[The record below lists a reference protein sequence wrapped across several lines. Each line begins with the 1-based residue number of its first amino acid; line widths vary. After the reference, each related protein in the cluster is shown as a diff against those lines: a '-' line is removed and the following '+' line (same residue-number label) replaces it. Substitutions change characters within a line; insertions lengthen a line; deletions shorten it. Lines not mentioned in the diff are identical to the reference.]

1 MIRVTRLL
9 GTAAVIALMTAGC
22 ASLGGASD
30 RAPSAPSA
38 PSVVSGE
45 DGKDVGND
53 RPEVSNDGL
62 MVRRQVVVAV
72 HTKPDAE
79 LAAVRE
85 GLDDAAGKRHL
96 VLTDT
101 VPDVLDAAFLERVVP
116 ELIVAIGSGSTRA
129 DAAGLVD
136 SLARAEGEQALA
148 VDDYYVASVLVHDLK
163 FSIPTADPPA
173 LLQAIEREGIVSD
186 ALGKYEGIADDGR
199 IDIGYTG
206 PLLSDDLVQS
216 VRAGIARAAAA
227 DPSRV
232 SVTARSTGGVGVDM
246 AVEPPAVPVT
256 EVGSLHG
263 HGALGAPTGGSPD
276 YWAPYI
282 FGTALLLIVTLAMMT
297 RAKGETDL
305 VLIAGPGSPRA
316 VGHRAGQGRGDRGP
330 AAGRRPD
337 LE

>member
-22 ASLGGASD
+22 TSLGGASD
-30 RAPSAPSA
+30 RAPSA

-53 RPEVSNDGL
+53 RPEVSHDGL
-62 MVRRQVVVAV
+62 MVRRRVVVAV

-163 FSIPTADPPA
+163 FSIPAADPPA

-186 ALGKYEGIADDGR
+186 ALGRYEGIADDGR
-199 IDIGYTG
+199 IDIDYTG

-297 RAKGETDL
+297 RDKGEAVL
-305 VLIAGPGSPRA
+305 VLVAGPRSSRA
-316 VGHRAGQGRGDRGP
+316 VGHRAGQGRDDRGP

-337 LE
+337 L